1 MHNSIAVYFVK
12 ALCETPDKL
21 LDLVLSKIGH
31 SLIYFIVKLA
41 VLKELQN
48 DINWILRLVNTLKF

>member
-1 MHNSIAVYFVK
+1 MHNSVAVDFVK

-41 VLKELQN
+41 VLKELKN
-48 DINWILRLVNTLKF
+48 DIN